1 MSPRKGGD
9 GGDSLT
15 SDDEEMQQRT
25 GLISKNRTTTNE
37 RSAGMNRIHQ
47 QVSQVSS
54 MFRDLSNIV
63 VSQGE
68 SVATIEQTVD
78 NAASNI
84 KEVNVQLK
92 VSQDR
97 RKQLKD
103 LIFILGCLVMFVLG
117 VSIYRRNSNSS

>member
-1 MSPRKGGD
+1 MKGSGD
-9 GGDSLT
+9 EPVT
-15 SDDEEMQQRT
+15 SEDEEMQQRT
-25 GLISKNRTTTNE
+25 GLINQRRIVSNE
-37 RSAGMNRIHQ
+37 RSSGMNRIHQ

-78 NAASNI
+78 SAASNI
-84 KEVNVQLK
+84 KEVNFQLK
-92 VSQDR
+92 VTQDR

-103 LIFILGCLVMFVLG
+103 LIFLLGCLVMFVIG
-117 VSIYRRNSNSS
+117 VSIYRRSSSPS